1 MRSPWDGHS
10 QEGATQVSE
19 NLFGQSSGDFEDFG
33 QQIAD
38 ATEAFLVGLQEIS
51 RGESAGSAVPLL
63 LLEVSQLL
71 LAGARLG
78 AQIDFEPQEEYQP
91 DVGPDPDLD
100 RMRLRLAELLGDLDT
115 YSQNFEPYDPE
126 TIPAQISDDLTL
138 IATDVANGLR
148 HFRNGN
154 LDEAL
159 WWWQYSYLASWG
171 TNACGVLSAL
181 HSVVAHSRLDT
192 ELEDDR
198 ELLAAAEALDTD
210 RPVA

>member
-1 MRSPWDGHS
+1 
-10 QEGATQVSE
+10 VSDHE
-19 NLFGQSSGDFEDFG
+19 FEDFG

-38 ATEAFLVGLQEIS
+38 ATEAFLVALQEIS
-51 RGESAGSAVPLL
+51 RGEDAGSAVPLL

-78 AQIDFEPQEEYQP
+78 AQIDFEPPTEYQP

-100 RMRLRLAELLGDLDT
+100 AMRLRLAALLGDADT
-115 YSQNFEPYDPE
+115 YAHNFEPYDPE
-126 TIPAQISDDLTL
+126 TFPAQLSDDLTL

-154 LDEAL
+154 LEEAL

-181 HSVVAHSRLDT
+181 HSVVAHDRLDLDI
-192 ELEDDR
+192 EGED
-198 ELLAAAEALDTD
+198 EQIAAAEQLDVTVD
-210 RPVA
+210 SAETVA